1 MLFLILP
8 ARAWATNSRL
18 GSITTRL
25 HKTLASEIKAVNF
38 STTGSSVPTVL
49 SGVFVLVVTNN
60 FLGLLPYVF
69 TSSSHLRF
77 TLPLGFLLWV
87 RLIFSALI
95 KNFTLFIAHLVPN
108 GTPVGLIPFIVVIE
122 VISSLIRPL
131 TLGVRLAANI
141 IAGHLLL
148 VLASTPA
155 PFIGSLPLSILI
167 AAMILLSTLEMAVSI
182 IQGYVFMRLRSLY
195 IREVNNS
202 TLIN

>member
-1 MLFLILP
+1 
-8 ARAWATNSRL
+8 
-18 GSITTRL
+18 
-25 HKTLASEIKAVNF
+25 
-38 STTGSSVPTVL
+38 
-49 SGVFVLVVTNN
+49 
-60 FLGLLPYVF
+60 
-69 TSSSHLRF
+69 
-77 TLPLGFLLWV
+77 
-87 RLIFSALI
+87 
-95 KNFTLFIAHLVPN
+95 
-108 GTPVGLIPFIVVIE
+108 VGLIPFIVVIE